1 MNRTKIEWADYTWNP
16 IKGLCPEACWYCYA
30 RRMYRRFG
38 MKPRLRLDYK
48 ELVAPAAILKPARIF
63 VCSTMELFHP
73 RILEAWRMEIFNII
87 ASLSSLTFIV
97 LTKHP
102 ENITKAMP
110 DNVWLGVSVEGAN
123 DWHRVIRLTNIEAKV
138 RFVSLEPFIGQT
150 PDLSFIRGWDWFII
164 GRLTGHGRK
173 HDPEPHALGWLVL
186 QAKKLG
192 IPIFMKDNLKDN
204 WAGPLIQEFPALP
217 EPGKEK

>member
-1 MNRTKIEWADYTWNP
+1 MNRTKIDWADFSWNP

-38 MKPRLRLDYK
+38 MNPRLRLDYK

-73 RILEAWRMEIFNII
+73 RIPEAWRMEIFNII
-87 ASLSSLTFIV
+87 ASLSSLTFVV

-110 DNVWLGVSVEGAN
+110 DNVWLGVSVTGVE
-123 DWHRVIRLTNIEAKV
+123 DWDDRVRALARAQARVK
-138 RFVSLEPFIGQT
+138 FVSIEPFIGQT
-150 PDLSFIRGWDWFII
+150 PFFMVIREFDWLIV
-164 GRLTGHGRK
+164 GRLTGHGHK
-173 HDPEPHALGWLVL
+173 HDPKKFEIWNLIR
-186 QAKKLG
+186 QARELG
-192 IPIFMKDNLKDN
+192 IPIFLKENLKEI
-204 WAGPLIQEFPALP
+204 WPGPLIQEYP
-217 EPGKEK
+217 K